1 MNKNETAPERIV
13 TRTAFAEMI
22 GRSKARV
29 TQLCAAGMAG
39 VLPDKRIDVAAALQW
54 LERNHSGHG
63 GGWGSGS
70 RGNDRKPITVRG
82 GQSTPAHS
90 GPIAKAGHTSR
101 QRERAEEQKTSS
113 ATASS
118 GADVASPEVIRIV
131 RWSAR
136 LDLFKELTGPGAIT
150 HYVSMAR
157 SLQFSPAQAFLIGMM
172 AYIVPVWLAGADLT
186 QAEFEVAEVNWRE
199 LLGDLRFDQLEETF
213 NAALFAD
220 FPAPSEV
227 AR

>member
-1 MNKNETAPERIV
+1 MNRSEAVPEKIV

-39 VLPDKRIDVAAALQW
+39 VLPDKRIDTEIALQW
-54 LERNHSGHG
+54 LENNHSGHG

-70 RGNDRKPITVRG
+70 RGNDRQRITVRD
-82 GQSTPAHS
+82 GQPAPGHS

-101 QRERAEEQKTSS
+101 QRERAEQPKTSS

-118 GADVASPEVIRIV
+118 EPDLASPEVIRIV

-136 LDLFKELTGPGAIT
+136 LDLFKTLTGPGAIT
-150 HYVSMAR
+150 HYVNMAR
-157 SLQFSPAQAFLIGMM
+157 SLEFSPAQAFLIGML
-172 AYIVPVWLAGADLT
+172 AYIVPVWLAGPDLT

-199 LLGDLRFDQLEETF
+199 LLGELDFDALEAKF
-213 NAALFAD
+213 NTALFGE